1 MKQRWNLVRGPPQEA
16 SGAMDRPIEEQGERP
31 KWGKILDIP
40 LKTPGGTKD
49 DNGNVLL
56 LSDFL
61 HYPLGIY
68 GPRREE
74 KALRWRRKK
83 CRAGQERS

>member
-1 MKQRWNLVRGPPQEA
+1 MLDLNDNQKNAIDWDPGDDQMWNLVRGPPQEA

-61 HYPLGIY
+61 HYP
-68 GPRREE
+68 
-74 KALRWRRKK
+74 
-83 CRAGQERS
+83 